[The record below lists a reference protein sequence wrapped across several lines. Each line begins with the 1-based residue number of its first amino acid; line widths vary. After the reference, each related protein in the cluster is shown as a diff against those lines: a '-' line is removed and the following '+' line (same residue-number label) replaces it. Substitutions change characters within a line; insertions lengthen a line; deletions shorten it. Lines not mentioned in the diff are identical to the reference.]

1 MIRVLEPGFTGYS
14 IYGEVYCWSFF
25 CIVSLIQVLVTKGS
39 TLGHAACR
47 MILVSEDGRAA
58 SAWQLIKRYL
68 YLLLFTE
75 LPLIIA
81 GWLMGRRFAFIID
94 IGILGLVF
102 ISRIYFFIYLIN
114 VILRKGKLMLH
125 DKLSS
130 TLYMATGIP
139 ERK

>member
-1 MIRVLEPGFTGYS
+1 
-14 IYGEVYCWSFF
+14 
-25 CIVSLIQVLVTKGS
+25 
-39 TLGHAACR
+39 

-94 IGILGLVF
+94 IVILGLVF

-114 VILRKGKLMLH
+114 VILRKGKLMPH
-125 DKLSS
+125 DKLSG

-139 ERK
+139 E